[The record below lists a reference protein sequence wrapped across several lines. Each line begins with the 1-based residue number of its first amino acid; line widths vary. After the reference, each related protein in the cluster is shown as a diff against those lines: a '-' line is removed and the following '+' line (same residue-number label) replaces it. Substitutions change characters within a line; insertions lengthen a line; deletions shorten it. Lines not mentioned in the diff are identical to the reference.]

1 MNDVK
6 NDSLHND
13 VISINQNINISG
25 LTLLSLWDTI
35 GDPSTY
41 RVIWPKDRLLPL
53 RDNTIVAVYSR
64 RGHGQIHL
72 KNNKIISLD
81 GHCVVFLVPADITH
95 YFCCDLI
102 WELNWMEF
110 ISTGAS
116 VFPLE
121 QVITLEEESM
131 KNEIK
136 TAIDSLKKNDLK
148 FDRLGVAMINKLIY
162 EWLVFADLSAESN
175 TELEKVKKVVAEIH
189 LKIDKKWTIK
199 ELASIVNCSESHLRK
214 LFIQYI
220 KKSPKEYLLDA
231 KLDYAYAS
239 LSHQHCTINQ
249 ISRELGF
256 YDNFHFSKAFKNKF
270 GFSPSKKELY
280 KIL

>member
-72 KNNKIISLD
+72 KNNKIISLN

-116 VFPLE
+116 VF
-121 QVITLEEESM
+121 S
-131 KNEIK
+131 
-136 TAIDSLKKNDLK
+136 S
-148 FDRLGVAMINKLIY
+148 
-162 EWLVFADLSAESN
+162 
-175 TELEKVKKVVAEIH
+175 
-189 LKIDKKWTIK
+189 
-199 ELASIVNCSESHLRK
+199 
-214 LFIQYI
+214 
-220 KKSPKEYLLDA
+220 
-231 KLDYAYAS
+231 
-239 LSHQHCTINQ
+239 
-249 ISRELGF
+249 
-256 YDNFHFSKAFKNKF
+256 
-270 GFSPSKKELY
+270 
-280 KIL
+280 